1 MTFYTLDYLKAQH
14 QVDQAVLYGVGVVV
28 LLILTLT
35 LLAYAKNRLKTK
47 YRDLSII
54 MVLIMLYLFG
64 LNYNSFEQHKSQ
76 TLSSSQIQPF
86 LRSVAKETRVPQAK
100 VSVNSRTLADG
111 IIVKV
116 ADKYYR
122 VSLSPDRSSYNLERT
137 HMIDQ
142 NIKVQ

>member
-14 QVDQAVLYGVGVVV
+14 QVDQVVLYGFGVVV

-86 LRSVAKETRVPQAK
+86 LRSVAKETKVAQAK
-100 VSVNSRTLADG
+100 VAVNSRTLADG

>member
-14 QVDQAVLYGVGVVV
+14 QVDQVVLYGFGVVV

-86 LRSVAKETRVPQAK
+86 LRSVAKET
-100 VSVNSRTLADG
+100 
-111 IIVKV
+111 
-116 ADKYYR
+116 
-122 VSLSPDRSSYNLERT
+122 
-137 HMIDQ
+137 
-142 NIKVQ
+142 